1 MQAKINVQHW
11 GNVKGLDNK
20 NLTDLACSRKLVLI
34 VMINCWMLIRIH
46 QTQKFKTFTRTS
58 SLNCN
63 KRGLY
68 SFGPT
73 LLKPVSALKKNKQ
86 KECHLKLVWLHVA
99 FSYDQYIWPKNPK
112 TFCFLSSPLLL
123 PFFSSFFLL
132 ILMTCT
138 HLYFSIRCF
147 PEVPGDCKGILKEAQ
162 VGRWTRFSLEFSDW
176 STLHCLT
183 VKMVSRVLQ
192 VDGMKKLLL
201 YTYMQV
207 QFIVSEFWAQKCSS
221 LFWP

>member
-86 KECHLKLVWLHVA
+86 KERHLKLVWLHIA

-123 PFFSSFFLL
+123 PFFSSFFPFNIDDMYSSVFQLQ
-132 ILMTCT
+132 M
-138 HLYFSIRCF
+138 F
-147 PEVPGDCKGILKEAQ
+147 P
-162 VGRWTRFSLEFSDW
+162 W
-176 STLHCLT
+176 S
-183 VKMVSRVLQ
+183 SRGL
-192 VDGMKKLLL
+192 
-201 YTYMQV
+201 
-207 QFIVSEFWAQKCSS
+207 
-221 LFWP
+221 